1 MTMIGQTI
9 QHYQV
14 TAKLGEGGMGEVY
27 LATDTKLGRKV
38 ALKFL
43 PRDFATDPERRKR
56 LELEATSASS
66 LDHPN
71 ILTIYEINEHEGH
84 PFIAMAYV
92 EGVTLRDKLVAGAL
106 PLSQAMRY
114 GVQLASALGASHA
127 RGIIHRDLKP
137 DNVLIGADDR
147 ARLTDFGLA
156 KLKESSGLTSS
167 GTTVGTVGYMSPEQA
182 QGMTVDARSDV
193 FSLGVM
199 LYQMLAGKLPF
210 AAEHAAAAL
219 YSIVH
224 ENPPPLQEVKPDVPA
239 ELAAVVE
246 RALAKKPED
255 RYPDGAAMELELR
268 AIARTLEFSHISSG
282 RIPVGRP
289 SRRLRVVWAVTGV
302 LAIVAGLVLAAVL
315 RVSHPPS
322 GDARAQENSLAV
334 MHFDNLSDP
343 NDTARVGDIITELLT
358 TDLSGSQYV
367 KVISSQRLYD
377 LAKQEKADASRGIG
391 RERATQI
398 ARKAGATR
406 MLTGALS
413 KLGGQSIVTAQLS
426 DVATGDVIGSERV
439 DGTDL
444 YAMVDELSL
453 RIKRRIGLSETQ
465 AQAGDLPVAEVTT
478 ASAAAYREYLRGM
491 DHFYALNWQEA
502 HKYFD
507 RALAID
513 STFALAYL
521 RKGIVF
527 FSDGQRQK
535 GLAMFAAAERYL
547 DRVTGCDRLLLQVFA
562 QDLAKRWDLDDAVR
576 DLKHATVECPSNKEL
591 FFWAGNFAFG
601 LGQLDTVVV
610 YSRRA
615 LDLDPDY
622 PFALLNLAN
631 ALIAK
636 GEYVAAR
643 PIVMRYLSMRPN
655 DVVPYALLSDVYNR
669 EHKFDSSLATM
680 YRALEVTK
688 NRAAYH
694 GVAEAHMLLGH
705 PDSAIAWMERM
716 RASDD
721 NPFTEILALR
731 QIAVIHKAQGRFA
744 EALRF
749 YSEAA
754 QTAGDA
760 GLRDQKATTE
770 AAIGNLY
777 YDTEQFDKA
786 LDHYRMA
793 GYLDTLSPAGYSRAA
808 RTLAYMGDVR
818 QSRALLDTLHRQWQ
832 GRIDSAFI
840 SSIDEGVAARLAMA
854 AGRGDAAIDHF
865 LLARRLGS
873 DTTAD
878 RLPLAEAYIA
888 VQKYDQAI
896 AELTALR
903 REAEI
908 EMPSGEYIRSLY
920 SLAVAYARSGR
931 PRDAREPL
939 ERFLVFWGNPDW
951 KVPLV
956 DKAKQLYA
964 GLSAQ

>member
-1 MTMIGQTI
+1 MIGQTV
-9 QHYQV
+9 QHYLV

-71 ILTIYEINEHEGH
+71 ILTIYEINEHDGH

-92 EGVTLRDKLVAGAL
+92 EGMTLRDKLVAGAL
-106 PLSQAMRY
+106 PLPQVMRY

-156 KLKESSGLTSS
+156 KLKESSGLTNR
-167 GTTVGTVGYMSPEQA
+167 GATVGTVGYMSPEQA

-224 ENPPPLQEVKPDVPA
+224 ENPPPLREVASDVPA
-239 ELAAVVE
+239 ELTAIVE

-255 RYPDGAAMELELR
+255 RYPDGAAMEQELR
-268 AIARTLEFSHISSG
+268 AVARTLEFSHISSG
-282 RIPVGRP
+282 RIPVSRP

-302 LAIVAGLVLAAVL
+302 LAIVAGLVLAL
-315 RVSHPPS
+315 GPRQSRSPGGS
-322 GDARAQENSLAV
+322 DARAQENTLAV
-334 MHFDNLSDP
+334 LNFENLSDP

-367 KVISSQRLYD
+367 KVVSSQRLYD
-377 LAKQEKADASRGIG
+377 LAKQEKVDASRGIG
-391 RERATQI
+391 REQATQI

-426 DVATGDVIGSERV
+426 DVASGDVIGSERV

-465 AQAGDLPVAEVTT
+465 AQAGDMPVAEVT
-478 ASAAAYREYLRGM
+478 SANPAAFREYLRGM
-491 DHFYALNWQEA
+491 DYYHALDWDNAHRHFDQ
-502 HKYFD
+502 
-507 RALAID
+507 ALAVD

-521 RKGIVF
+521 RKGIAYM
-527 FSDGQRQK
+527 SDGQREK
-535 GLAMFAAAERYL
+535 ALAMFAAAGRHI
-547 DRVTGCDRLLLQVFA
+547 DRVTGCDRLLLEVFTN
-562 QDLAKRWDLDDAVR
+562 DLQRWDVDDATR
-576 DLKHATVECPSNKEL
+576 DLKRGTIECPTDKEM
-591 FFWAGNFAFG
+591 FFWVANLAFSMN
-601 LGQLDTVVV
+601 QLDTAVA

-615 LDLDPDY
+615 LDLDPEY
-622 PFALLNLAN
+622 PFALFTLGG
-631 ALIAK
+631 ALIKQRNFA
-636 GEYVAAR
+636 AAR
-643 PIVMRYLSMRPN
+643 PIVTRYVSLRPQ
-655 DVVPYALLSDVYNR
+655 DFVPYELLASIFLHEQRY
-669 EHKFDSSLATM
+669 DSALATY
-680 YRALEVTK
+680 YRALQATPGQ
-688 NRAAYH
+688 RYAYM
-694 GVAEAHMLLGH
+694 GVAQVHLLMGH
-705 PDSAIAWMERM
+705 ADSAIAWCERTE
-716 RASDD
+716 AIDE
-721 NPFTEILALR
+721 NPYTTILVWRYIGAI
-731 QIAVIHKAQGRFA
+731 QKSQGRFDAAMQSLRQARDAAATAGLKDQVAVVETFIGTLLWDADRPA
-744 EALRF
+744 EALGH
-749 YSEAA
+749 YE
-754 QTAGDA
+754 QAGW
-760 GLRDQKATTE
+760 
-770 AAIGNLY
+770 
-777 YDTEQFDKA
+777 
-786 LDHYRMA
+786 
-793 GYLDTLSPAGYSRAA
+793 LDTLSPAGIARAA
-808 RTLAYMGDVR
+808 KVCA
-818 QSRALLDTLHRQWQ
+818 ALGETPKMAALVDTLQRRWS
-832 GRIDSAFI
+832 GRIDSLLLRALEEEI
-840 SSIDEGVAARLAMA
+840 AAKAAMA
-854 AGRGDAAIDHF
+854 AGQYGLAIDHL
-865 LLARRLGS
+865 LLARRLSNDSTG
-873 DTTAD
+873 D
-878 RLPLAEAYIA
+878 RLPLAEAYIMA
-888 VQKYDQAI
+888 QKYDPAI
-896 AELTALR
+896 TELTALR
-903 REAEI
+903 RDAEADW
-908 EMPSGEYIRSLY
+908 PTGDYIRGLY
-920 SLAVAYARSGR
+920 FLALAYERSGR
-931 PRDAREPL
+931 PNEAREPL